1 MTEVHGLENRPSTV
15 LTEEMEMSVLV
26 MDMFPMIP
34 LAKYERLNGTFLV
47 SSKLP

>member
-1 MTEVHGLENRPSTV
+1 
-15 LTEEMEMSVLV
+15 MSVLV